1 MKHLSVVLKIVE
13 RCNINCTYCY
23 MFNMDDQSYLKRP
36 KYISI
41 DTVKSVASFLRN
53 GAIDLELDKVTLEF
67 HGGEPLMLRRETFEE
82 ICNIF
87 TDALHDLVDISFV
100 MQTNAMLINDKWVE
114 LFVKH
119 DIGIGISLDGTK
131 EYHDKYRLD
140 HNGRGTYDRVVKKVK
155 FLQDSDLMTNAGYRV
170 STLSVVQPEFDA
182 KVIYRHFV
190 DDLKIYNFDFLLPF
204 FTYNHKLPYPVEIY
218 GKFLVDLFFE
228 WTKDDNPEVS
238 IRFIDSL
245 FNIYNGQPS
254 LIYGVGPNNMIKN
267 QDILPLINISSNG
280 DLSPTDELRV
290 IEDLEYYSSANV
302 DTISLR
308 DFLKAKVF
316 AEINKAQQILP
327 KSCQECCWQK
337 ICGGGAIVNRFDKA
351 NNFNNPSVFCNGL
364 KLLYKELANY
374 LISNGFSIDDVSS
387 RLSLN

>member
-1 MKHLSVVLKIVE
+1 MRIYT
-13 RCNINCTYCY
+13 IN
-23 MFNMDDQSYLKRP
+23 R
-36 KYISI
+36 
-41 DTVKSVASFLRN
+41 
-53 GAIDLELDKVTLEF
+53 
-67 HGGEPLMLRRETFEE
+67 
-82 ICNIF
+82 
-87 TDALHDLVDISFV
+87 TDP
-100 MQTNAMLINDKWVE
+100 
-114 LFVKH
+114 
-119 DIGIGISLDGTK
+119 
-131 EYHDKYRLD
+131 
-140 HNGRGTYDRVVKKVK
+140 
-155 FLQDSDLMTNAGYRV
+155 YRV

-204 FTYNHKLPYPVEIY
+204 LTHNHKLPYPVEMY
-218 GKFLVDLFFE
+218 GKFLVDLFSE

-254 LIYGVGPNNMIKN
+254 LIYGVGPNTMIKD

-302 DTISLR
+302 ETISLR

-316 AEINKAQQILP
+316 VEINKAQQILP
-327 KSCQECCWQK
+327 EACQECCWQK
-337 ICGGGAIVNRFDKA
+337 ICGGGAIVNRFDRA
-351 NNFNNPSVFCNGL
+351 NSFNNPSVFCNGL
-364 KLLYKELANY
+364 QLLYKELANY
-374 LISNGFSIDDVSS
+374 LISNGLSIDDVSS